1 MKKKLLIISILAVLA
16 FANIFLVPCPAQN
29 DDRATAKG
37 WQTLETRH
45 TVIKYKTSED
55 LSNFNKAVDYTP
67 ADTNIRWLFRRDSIT
82 LEDKIRSK
90 TDAIFERVQEI
101 LDMKKSMKKIFIEL
115 YSDKENLQKAF
126 RNINETY
133 KSYRA
138 GYIYEYNSIYLNVND
153 VHAGMLAHE
162 MAHAIIDHYMTVRPP
177 SATAEILAR
186 YVDSH
191 LTK

>member
-1 MKKKLLIISILAVLA
+1 MKKKLLIISVLAVLV

-29 DDRATAKG
+29 DERATAKG

-82 LEDKIRSK
+82 LEDKTRSK

-101 LDMKKSMKKIFIEL
+101 LDMRKSMKKVFIEL
-115 YSDKENLQKAF
+115 YSDKENLQKAL

-191 LTK
+191 LMK

>member
-1 MKKKLLIISILAVLA
+1 MQSMFPDK
-16 FANIFLVPCPAQN
+16 
-29 DDRATAKG
+29 
-37 WQTLETRH
+37 
-45 TVIKYKTSED
+45 
-55 LSNFNKAVDYTP
+55 
-67 ADTNIRWLFRRDSIT
+67 IT
-82 LEDKIRSK
+82 LLFSYPRFPWYFRGRQ
-90 TDAIFERVQEI
+90 ACP
-101 LDMKKSMKKIFIEL
+101 LFIEL

-191 LTK
+191 LTKQGILFPIVILFIGPPGS

>member
-1 MKKKLLIISILAVLA
+1 MKKKLLIISILAVLT
-16 FANIFLVPCPAQN
+16 FANLFPVPCPAQN
-29 DDRATAKG
+29 EDRATASG
-37 WQTLETRH
+37 WQTLEMRH
-45 TVIKYKTSED
+45 AVIRYRTSED
-55 LSNFNKAVDYTP
+55 LSKFNKAVDYTP

-82 LEDKIRSK
+82 MEDKIRNK

-101 LDMKKSMKKIFIEL
+101 LDMRKSMKKVIIEL
-115 YSDKENLQKAF
+115 YSDKEDLRKAF

-133 KSYRA
+133 KNYRA
-138 GYIYEYNSIYLNVND
+138 GYIYEYNSIYINVTD

-191 LTK
+191 LIK